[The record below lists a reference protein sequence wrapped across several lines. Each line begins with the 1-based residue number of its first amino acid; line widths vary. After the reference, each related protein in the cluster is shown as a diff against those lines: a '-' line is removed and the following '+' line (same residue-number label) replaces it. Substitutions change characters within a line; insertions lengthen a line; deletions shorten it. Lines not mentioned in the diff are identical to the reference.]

1 MSNYALDERVPTR
14 TAYGE
19 ALRDLGAV
27 NDRVV
32 VLEADIGKSTQSII
46 FGKKYPDRYF
56 NVGIAEQNE
65 MAMAAGFSSCGKI
78 PFVSTYAVFAS
89 MRACEQ
95 IRTFVAYPRA
105 NVKICPSHGGLTPG
119 NDGVTHQ
126 ATEDLGIMRTIPNMT
141 VCMPADAVMTCK
153 AVFAAAAFDGPL
165 YLRLT
170 RDPVP
175 VIYNDTTPFE
185 FGKAIV
191 LRLGGDATIVAIGD
205 MVYHAMAAA
214 ISLEEQGISTTV
226 IDMHTLKPLDT
237 ACIVEHCRSKRFVV
251 TVEDHQINGGLGSAV
266 AEVLCE
272 RCPTPMKRIGLNDTF
287 AESGPYSDLLK
298 KYRLDARAIEEAVIK
313 GVAGVPSQPVQLP
326 AFATSR

>member
-1 MSNYALDERVPTR
+1 MMNSYPMGEYIPTR
-14 TAYGE
+14 KAYGE
-19 ALRDLGAV
+19 ALCDLGAT
-27 NDRVV
+27 NERVV

-46 FGKKYPDRYF
+46 FGKKFPERYF

-78 PFVSTYAVFAS
+78 AFVSTYAVFAS

-119 NDGVTHQ
+119 NDGATHQ

-141 VCMPADAVMTCK
+141 VCMPADAVMAYK
-153 AVFAAAAFDGPL
+153 AVFAAAAFEGPL
-165 YLRLT
+165 YLRMT
-170 RDPVP
+170 RDGVP
-175 VIYNDTTPFE
+175 VIYDAAAPFQ
-185 FGKAIV
+185 FGKAVV
-191 LRLGGDATIVAIGD
+191 LRRGDDVAIIAIGD
-205 MVYHAMAAA
+205 MVYHALQAADD
-214 ISLEEQGISTTV
+214 LLKLGISATV

-237 ACIVEHCRSKRFVV
+237 ACIIEHCRSKRFIV

-272 RCPTPMKRIGLNDTF
+272 HCPRPMKRIGLNDTF
-287 AESGPYSDLLK
+287 GESGPYKELLK
-298 KYRLDARAIEEAVIK
+298 KYGLDAHAIKEAVIK
-313 GVAGVPSQPVQLP
+313 GTVNAPS
-326 AFATSR
+326 